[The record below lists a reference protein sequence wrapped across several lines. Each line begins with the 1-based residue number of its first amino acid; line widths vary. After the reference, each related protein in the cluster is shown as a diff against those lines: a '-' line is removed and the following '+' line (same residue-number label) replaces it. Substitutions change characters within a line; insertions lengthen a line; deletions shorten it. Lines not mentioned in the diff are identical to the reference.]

1 MRKLAFLFLS
11 VFISTTVIAQVT
23 TSSING
29 IVTDEQGQSLIG
41 ATLKAIHLPTGTTY
55 TVSTLKT
62 GKYILNG
69 MRVGGPYEI
78 ECSYIYK
85 LKININ

>member
-41 ATLKAIHLPTGTTY
+41 ATLKAIHLPTERHTPFLLSKLANTFS
-55 TVSTLKT
+55 TV
-62 GKYILNG
+62 
-69 MRVGGPYEI
+69 
-78 ECSYIYK
+78 CA
-85 LKININ
+85 